1 MKSEVERCDLLGYS
15 THWNT
20 GGQLLSHSQLP
31 VLHQVMSGLLRLG
44 GLIGRTNDFMAN
56 PQLKN
61 SQRPEG
67 DFKLTVSQCY
77 FFFLK
82 SSAEKS
88 NIYGRLL
95 EENAACTL

>member
-20 GGQLLSHSQLP
+20 GGQLLSHSQLS

-44 GLIGRTNDFMAN
+44 RLIGRTNEFMAN

-77 FFFLK
+77 FFFKKL
-82 SSAEKS
+82 SREKQYLWK
-88 NIYGRLL
+88 I
-95 EENAACTL
+95 T